1 MEKIKAI
8 LKNRNVLLF
17 IALII
22 ALGLTYV
29 FEEKRNK
36 DRAEELARKTAI
48 LDVNELGD
56 LIAFAGIKLNVQ
68 KKGDLYF
75 AADNGLA
82 LSPKKLEE
90 FMKILSGLK
99 IKKILS
105 PEETKG
111 IDRSFYIP
119 NNDLFLNF
127 QFKNGG
133 LKFNLGKK
141 LDYDQTFYME
151 VTRGN
156 FSQLMIVADES
167 PDPNVY
173 QSDEEYRRSEFKYQ
187 RLQMLFYLTNV
198 FFYET
203 RLFSEFHYA
212 EDKINFKQIEIATF
226 RNKKFS
232 LNFEKSETVPPVYKG
247 LSYFDQNWVEFLR
260 SLQNV
265 EAKTIYYPFN
275 ANKLDEALSVFNIE
289 DRTGK
294 KYSLEVYKK
303 YGSLPGYFLKT
314 SFNNILYELRTED
327 AKFFFVNV
335 QDFWL
340 KRIYP
345 DNPDYEFELKFTK
358 EAIPSIKF
366 SVSDKDI
373 FNASAVGKKVKLIE
387 LKKLIDFFKMHSDHV
402 SELTDKPTE
411 LVGKMVMKL
420 YFANRNIGVI
430 LDENDVLVVDLDNGL
445 ALHHYVG
452 SSIPFSIK
460 SLDYFEN

>member
-1 MEKIKAI
+1 MEK
-8 LKNRNVLLF
+8 LKNRNFLLF
-17 IALII
+17 IVLIVALS
-22 ALGLTYV
+22 LTYI

-36 DRAEELARKTAI
+36 DKAEELARKTAI

-56 LIAFAGIKLNVQ
+56 LTAFSGIKLNVV
-68 KKGDLYF
+68 KKGENYF
-75 AADNGLA
+75 AADNGLK

-99 IKKILS
+99 IKKILT
-105 PEETKG
+105 PEESKG
-111 IDRSFYIP
+111 IDRGFYIP

-127 QFKNGG
+127 HFKNGN

-203 RLFSEFHYA
+203 RLFADFAYT

-226 RNKKFS
+226 RNKKFT
-232 LNFEKSETVPPVYKG
+232 LDFEKSETIPPIYRG
-247 LSYFDQNWVEFLR
+247 LNYFDQNWVEFLR
-260 SLQNV
+260 NLHNI
-265 EAKTIYYPFN
+265 EAKTIYYPYN

-289 DRTGK
+289 DRNGK

-314 SFNNILYELRTED
+314 SFNQILYELRAEE
-327 AKFFFVNV
+327 AKYFFVNV

-345 DNPDYEFELKFTK
+345 ENSEYEFQLTFVK
-358 EAIPSIKF
+358 EANQSFKIN
-366 SVSDKDI
+366 VSDKDI
-373 FNASAVGKKVKLIE
+373 FNASVAGKKVKLIE

-402 SELTDKPTE
+402 SELTLKPTE

-430 LDENDVLVVDLDNGL
+430 LEENDVLVVDLDNGL
-445 ALHHYVG
+445 MLHHYVG

-460 SLDYFEN
+460 SQDYFEK

>member
-1 MEKIKAI
+1 MEK
-8 LKNRNVLLF
+8 LKNKNFLLF
-17 IALII
+17 IALIV
-22 ALGLTYV
+22 ALSLTYF

-36 DRAEELARKTAI
+36 DKAEELARKTAI
-48 LDVNELGD
+48 LDVNEFGD
-56 LIAFAGIKLNVQ
+56 LSSFSGIKLNVL
-68 KKGDLYF
+68 KKGEQYF
-75 AADNGLA
+75 AADNGLK

-119 NNDLFLNF
+119 NNDLFLSF
-127 QFKNGG
+127 HFKNGD

-203 RLFSEFHYA
+203 RLFTDFQYT

-226 RNKKFS
+226 RNKKFT
-232 LNFEKSETVPPVYKG
+232 LNFEKSETIPPVYKG
-247 LSYFDQNWVEFLR
+247 LNYFDQNWVEFLR
-260 SLQNV
+260 TLNNI
-265 EAKTIYYPFN
+265 EAKTIFYPYN
-275 ANKLDEALSVFNIE
+275 TNKLDEALSVFNIE
-289 DRTGK
+289 DRNGK
-294 KYSLEVYKK
+294 KYTLEVYKK

-314 SFNNILYELRTED
+314 SFNNILYELRAEE
-327 AKFFFVNV
+327 AKYFFVNV

-345 DNPDYEFELKFTK
+345 ENSEYEFDLAFPK
-358 EAIPSIKF
+358 EGNKSFKIT
-366 SVSDKDI
+366 VSDKDI
-373 FNASAVGKKVKLIE
+373 FNASAVGKKIKLIE

-402 SELTDKPTE
+402 SESVDKPTN

-430 LDENDVLVVDLDNGL
+430 LEENDVLVVDLDNGL
-445 ALHHYVG
+445 TLHHYVG

-460 SLDYFEN
+460 SQDYFEN